1 MGGHSSYRTLAGS
14 ARPAPAGKAIAG
26 PRHAQLTQLK
36 AILQRKPNRTGL
48 PDRLKSG
55 VEALSGVSMD
65 QVQVHYNSAEPAQL
79 NAHAY
84 AQGTDI
90 HLAPGQAHNLPH
102 EAWHVAQQAQG
113 RVQATTQLASGVPI
127 NDDTGLEREADVMG
141 AQALATAP
149 QETEEEPAQLSA
161 IDGPGT
167 TPVQRL
173 LDEKGKAVNIEGLSD
188 EDLLILGDKLEHRD
202 TPPGYTVQTGD
213 IERVVAEYQRR
224 QAPISLDIDE
234 DDLKPENEALD
245 EDHQFSERD
254 EFEFH
259 MTTTA
264 RQNAGLD
271 KIKYRDDEER
281 EVREW
286 PERSFQGTMGEYY
299 ASQAMTSQGLQPTPL
314 NAGFFKNNFAGG
326 DHLFS
331 GGSRS
336 GFMEQTKL
344 HLSDHT
350 ASTNTYLGHVEKAP
364 IYAVKAIKD
373 FYKKRDVLDKLSKQ
387 PPFSADKKFRD
398 FVKALGELDG
408 TSEDEIFDSKA
419 HKLLV
424 EGTRFSVPSDIYDQI
439 PAKAQHNFIRMDRSV
454 RELTDLKNDFAEEF
468 VPSKK
473 RNTDEDDEDFK
484 L

>member
-1 MGGHSSYRTLAGS
+1 MGGHSSYRTPAGS
-14 ARPAPAGKAIAG
+14 ARPAPAGNAIAG

-65 QVQVHYNSAEPAQL
+65 QVRVHYNSAEPAQL

-173 LDEKGKAVNIEGLSD
+173 LDEEGGVVDVTTLGDDELFALVNAIHLGEEPEGYMLQPGDGDLIFAEYRRRQDGVPLRITEDDVNSDMEEED
-188 EDLLILGDKLEHRD
+188 ED
-202 TPPGYTVQTGD
+202 
-213 IERVVAEYQRR
+213 YQF
-224 QAPISLDIDE
+224 D
-234 DDLKPENEALD
+234 N
-245 EDHQFSERD
+245 RD
-254 EFEFH
+254 EFEVH

-264 RQNAGLD
+264 RDNAGLD
-271 KIKYRDDEER
+271 KIKYRDGEER
-281 EVREW
+281 EIRNWSEK
-286 PERSFQGTMGEYY
+286 SFQGTMGEYF
-299 ASQAMTSQGLQPTPL
+299 ASQTMSNQGYQPIAL
-314 NAGFFKNNFAGG
+314 NGGQFGLNFPGG

-331 GGSRS
+331 SGGG

-344 HLSDHT
+344 HLSGHT
-350 ASTNTYLGHVEKAP
+350 ASTSTYLKHVQNAQD
-364 IYAVKAIKD
+364 YAIKAIKG
-373 FYKKRDVLDKLSKQ
+373 FHKKLDVMQDLANK
-387 PPFSADKKFRD
+387 PPFSANQSFCD
-398 FVKALGELDG
+398 FVDALGKLEGTGDDDIDG
-408 TSEDEIFDSKA
+408 SEA
-419 HKLLV
+419 HTLLV
-424 EGTRFSVPSDIYDQI
+424 EGTRFSIPGDIYDQM
-439 PAKAQHNFIRMDRSV
+439 PNNMRHHFIRMDQTVADFTGLKEDFEDDFV
-454 RELTDLKNDFAEEF
+454 RAKQ
-468 VPSKK
+468 
-473 RNTDEDDEDFK
+473 RNTDEDDEDYVN
-484 L
+484 